1 MGGIAY
7 QELERDT
14 NRAQELLEKH
24 ALYFEPD
31 MTSGVGFSPL
41 PSRTLGD
48 RQTKWLGYGLGSN
61 GTCQFFEGENM
72 KAREYDPFLDD
83 LTDFTV
89 CTFLPRAYS
98 EFQSLAELPRMR
110 TMLLGCRAPGNLRVL
125 AELA

>member
-14 NRAQELLEKH
+14 DRAQELLEKH
-24 ALYFEPD
+24 AQYFEPGIL
-31 MTSGVGFSPL
+31 GVGFSPL

-48 RQTKWLGYGLGSN
+48 RHTKWLGYGLGSN

-72 KAREYDPFLDD
+72 KAREYDAFLDD

-98 EFQSLAELPRMR
+98 DFQSLTELPRMPM
-110 TMLLGCRAPGNLRVL
+110 MLLGRRAPGNIRVL
-125 AELA
+125 ADLA